1 MKRAHNPP
9 KAAHKAHKRQ
19 KLEKGLKPTTTKQKR
34 RVQLNDLGWKTVGM
48 PDRLEDTEGFYGLE
62 EIDDLEVVRDATT
75 GNITFQ
81 TTKTEEEVAQD
92 VEAAWQREEE
102 EAARLEKMIGQEGKE
117 IPVEDESDTKE
128 ITPAQDEAARD
139 DDSFAGFSDDD
150 DDKAPATNGGI
161 QIEDLNPNSE
171 VQDGRSLK

>member
-19 KLEKGLKPTTTKQKR
+19 KLDKAPKPATKKQKR

-62 EIDDLEVVRDATT
+62 EIDDVEVIKDTTT

-81 TTKTEEEVAQD
+81 TTKTEEEVAND
-92 VEAAWQREEE
+92 VEAAWKREEE

-117 IPVEDESDTKE
+117 LPPIRRGQRRTAASRSRTSTRTVRSPTVEHFQKTRQRRRRRHQRLRRRRRQRPK
-128 ITPAQDEAARD
+128 Q
-139 DDSFAGFSDDD
+139 
-150 DDKAPATNGGI
+150 
-161 QIEDLNPNSE
+161 EDRKS
-171 VQDGRSLK
+171 